1 MREWNRLNIMRQLKQ
16 MVWEVWEGL
25 QQNCVY
31 FWFWFAGLAILRL
44 GLSRHNPRG
53 TVVQNRN
60 QTSKIKRAKPS
71 RSLFQKPRAE
81 LIAWVPADLLAGF
94 NVARFTAL
102 LLNGVLVVVVGIL
115 GFETGLMCQFFKLG
129 VILRFLP
136 TLRDFVSTVSGR
148 SRCTDPRH
156 PCMLG
161 FELRVAS
168 SLRCCDQPNLI
179 LFCCLTTLSS
189 PIQHSDGCPRF

>member
-1 MREWNRLNIMRQLKQ
+1 MRDWNRLNIMRQLKQ

-148 SRCTDPRH
+148 SRCYWPSTSLHAWIRATCGFKSQMLWPAKFDPF
-156 PCMLG
+156 L
-161 FELRVAS
+161 
-168 SLRCCDQPNLI
+168 
-179 LFCCLTTLSS
+179 LS
-189 PIQHSDGCPRF
+189 HNFV